1 VVEET
6 TDSAIAAPE
15 EEDEAEDSVT
25 ELLEQLGRELAALVF
40 YESRLAAAR
49 HKPELRRAGRDVV
62 TALAVLAAF
71 LTAFVLATTSA
82 LLALSNVMPGWL
94 AALLLASAWTVVGL
108 VLALILWARVRRAGQ
123 KEGETLEEASERAE
137 QAVRATLERLGPVIT
152 KEIALAAVPTAG
164 GLAEFGEDLIEG
176 ADDIVDA
183 VTDELPGGGVVN
195 QVWDVV
201 LAPGRFGIRVATTV
215 LKRGEPS
222 A

>member
-6 TDSAIAAPE
+6 TDSAITAPE

-49 HKPELRRAGRDVV
+49 HKPELRRAGRDVI
-62 TALAVLAAF
+62 TALAALAAL

-94 AALLLASAWTVVGL
+94 AALVLASAWTAVGF
-108 VLALILWARVRRAGQ
+108 VLALALWARARRAGQ
-123 KEGETLEEASERAE
+123 KEGESVEEASQRAE
-137 QAVRATLERLGPVIT
+137 QAVRATLERLGPAIT
-152 KEIALAAVPTAG
+152 KEIALAAVPTAD

-195 QVWDVV
+195 QVWDVF

-215 LKRGEPS
+215 LKRGEPGD
-222 A
+222 